1 MEDKV
6 RIVHLGGQD
15 ENGKN
20 LTCVEINDDIFVI
33 DCGIKMPDKTK
44 HGIDFIIPRF
54 DYLLKNKDRV
64 RAYILTKGDDLVIGG
79 LPYLIKRVPAKL
91 YCTDVTRIFLDSFCE
106 HHHARV
112 QFDYDI
118 VNPCDKRIIANRKIR
133 FFQTASALARSFGVA
148 ISTSKGN
155 IVFVDDYVIDNN
167 CDNGYVSN
175 TKELSEISGEET
187 LLLMLDSSYATKPG
201 YTNPKF
207 KLVPLVERTFK
218 DAQGRIFV
226 ALETNDVYNTEMII
240 KLGIKYGRKIYAYDD
255 TIREIYYRVVKT
267 YRFEIPS
274 KYIGYLDDVSRARPN
289 EVLII
294 MSGFGSRIYHKISLF
309 ATGQH
314 SDKRIKLI
322 QGDTFILGLHSDNSN
337 ETLAS
342 EVVNELYRNDGIK
355 IIYFNKKQFLKM
367 RASEEDIKTMITT
380 FRPKYYIPISGMF
393 TKLLANAKI
402 ALNTGIGLNHSNVFV
417 LDNGMIFEINEKGA
431 SISNEMALVGDL
443 LVDGIN
449 VGDGN
454 TSTIE
459 DRAIFG
465 DDGALVI
472 GFSYSKSLRKITYGP
487 DIQPRGIMTIKESER
502 LIKELGKVLEIS
514 LNECFALEKVNKIHV
529 QNVVSENIS
538 KACRRITLKDPK
550 IILSIYEEE

>member
-6 RIVHLGGQD
+6 RIIHLGGQD
-15 ENGKN
+15 EHGKN

-79 LPYLIKRVPAKL
+79 LPYLIKRVPAKV

-274 KYIGYLDDVSRARPN
+274 KFIGYLDDVSRARPN

-380 FRPKYYIPISGMF
+380 FRPKYYIPISGMY
-393 TKLLANAKI
+393 TELLANAKI

-431 SISNEMALVGDL
+431 SIANEEVLVGDL

-538 KACRRITLKDPK
+538 KACRRMTLKDPK